1 MVDVNPDMK
10 WYSAISD
17 RKGLLPTGGVEAD
30 GGGVLISRGRKGH
43 GETLRV
49 GMDALLPNARVI
61 FDAVEPERSGLV
73 GLESSQD
80 QLPRL
85 ESGDLNQNSDS
96 RSWSH
101 PDPVVGE
108 VTADRKST
116 RLNSSHG

>member
-17 RKGLLPTGGVEAD
+17 RKGLLPTGGVVAE

-49 GMDALLPNARVI
+49 GMDALLANARVI
-61 FDAVEPERSGLV
+61 FDAVGPERSGPV

-108 VTADRKST
+108 VTAD
-116 RLNSSHG
+116 SH

>member
-17 RKGLLPTGGVEAD
+17 RKGLLPTGGAVAEGA
-30 GGGVLISRGRKGH
+30 GALISRGRKGH

-49 GMDALLPNARVI
+49 GMDALLANARVI
-61 FDAVEPERSGLV
+61 FDTAGPERSGPV

-108 VTADRKST
+108 VTAD
-116 RLNSSHG
+116 SH

>member
-1 MVDVNPDMK
+1 MGHSLVDDDPVVFQVECDAP
-10 WYSAISD
+10 
-17 RKGLLPTGGVEAD
+17 LLEGVRPEHEGAA
-30 GGGVLISRGRKGH
+30 VLISRRRKGYS
-43 GETLRV
+43 ETLRV
-49 GMDALLPNARVI
+49 GMDALLANARVI
-61 FDAVEPERSGLV
+61 FDAVGPERSGPV

-108 VTADRKST
+108 VTAD
-116 RLNSSHG
+116 SH